1 MGAISNVCIMYI
13 AYKRAYDSYRKDDG
27 KPEVCNFGKLNILD
41 LAPLFKTQVKANMFI
56 FISLDFKDTY

>member
-1 MGAISNVCIMYI
+1 MYI

-27 KPEVCNFGKLNILD
+27 KPEVWDFGKLNILD
-41 LAPLFKTQVKANMFI
+41 LAPLFKTQVKANTFI

>member
-1 MGAISNVCIMYI
+1 MYI